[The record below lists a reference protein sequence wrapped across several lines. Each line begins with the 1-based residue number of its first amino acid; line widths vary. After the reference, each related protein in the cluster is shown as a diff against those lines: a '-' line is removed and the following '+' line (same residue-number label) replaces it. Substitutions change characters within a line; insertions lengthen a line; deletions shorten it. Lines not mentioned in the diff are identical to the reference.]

1 MLKLGWRLGLLG
13 APLEL
18 TSLSLLLFLEG
29 VEEEEEGRTGDST
42 CSWCLDDEDTTVAE
56 TEDDEVEGKYG

>member
-1 MLKLGWRLGLLG
+1 MGLIKEEPACWLSSPRDKVLELGWRLGLLG

-29 VEEEEEGRTGDST
+29 MAEVEEEEVGRTGDST
-42 CSWCLDDEDTTVAE
+42 CS
-56 TEDDEVEGKYG
+56 